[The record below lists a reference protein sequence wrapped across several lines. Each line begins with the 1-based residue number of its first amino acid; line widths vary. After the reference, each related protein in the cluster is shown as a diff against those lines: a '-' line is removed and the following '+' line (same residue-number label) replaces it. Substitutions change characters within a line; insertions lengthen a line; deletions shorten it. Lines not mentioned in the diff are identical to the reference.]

1 MLNMVIMQ
9 GRLVKDPELKATTSG
24 KDVCTF
30 AIAVQNGKD
39 SKVDFFNVIAF
50 SKTGELVKKYFRKG
64 ALILIRG
71 TGHID
76 TFEAKDGS
84 KRQAF
89 KIIAD
94 AVEFCGSKEESDTTV
109 AKDVAMEIEEIAD
122 EELPF

>member
-1 MLNMVIMQ
+1 MLNCVVMQ
-9 GRLVKDPELKATTSG
+9 GRLVKDPELKTTTSG
-24 KDVCTF
+24 KDVCNF

-50 SKTGELVKKYFRKG
+50 SKTGEFVKKYFRKG

-76 TFEAKDGS
+76 SFEAKDGS

-94 AVEFCGSKEESDTTV
+94 AVEFCGSKAEADTTV
-109 AKDVAMEIEEIAD
+109 AKDVDMELEEITD